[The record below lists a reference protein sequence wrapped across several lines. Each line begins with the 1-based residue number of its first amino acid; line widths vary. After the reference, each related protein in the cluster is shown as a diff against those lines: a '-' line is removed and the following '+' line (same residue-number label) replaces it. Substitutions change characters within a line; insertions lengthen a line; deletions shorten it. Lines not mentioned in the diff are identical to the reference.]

1 MYSTE
6 IAHNFPSTYSKISRL
21 SVGNSGLQS
30 LGWFRRPQTRI
41 SAAAQNLRDLGAG
54 LGISRI
60 STGSGDVIAI
70 WGALKGEK
78 VLIRRGLEGF
88 FSDDSKRDLFGNSL
102 LLSGGWQYDPFLL
115 AKNPIF
121 LAEAITFPLDK
132 LFLTYCSI
140 CSFHNKLILS
150 VQIEIVGAESRL
162 HPWAVS
168 PSLCP
173 PRWRHPGD
181 PRRLKGQN
189 LGRFQTTGKPLFG
202 HKNPPKNGSFASNI

>member
-1 MYSTE
+1 MD
-6 IAHNFPSTYSKISRL
+6 
-21 SVGNSGLQS
+21 NSGLQS

-54 LGISRI
+54 LGISMDFNWI
-60 STGSGDVIAI
+60 WWCDVDLRCFEGRE
-70 WGALKGEK
+70 GADQKGTW
-78 VLIRRGLEGF
+78 VF

-140 CSFHNKLILS
+140 CSFHKKLILS